1 MNYVATIGLEVHVQ
15 LKTCSKMFCASAVKF
30 GAEPNTNTCPI
41 CLGLPGALP
50 VMNHEA
56 LRLTVLTGLMLG
68 CDIAPVSKFDRKNY
82 FYPDMPKN
90 YQISQY
96 DMPLCTN
103 GSVPLHDLAYPKDA
117 QKTITTPDREVHLV
131 RIHLEEDVAKSFHF
145 ENATGIDFNR
155 AGTPLM
161 EIVTQPE
168 IYSPEEAF
176 AFLTA
181 LKQILIYGDVSD
193 ADMEKGQLRCDCN
206 VSVRPEEQTE
216 LGAKI
221 EIKNMNSISGVRRAL
236 AYEIQ
241 RQIGLLKSSERLE
254 QETRGWDDTAGET
267 FLMRT
272 KEFAHDYRYFPDPDL
287 VPVKTDVLLADVRQ
301 RVPELP
307 KAKRARFV
315 QQYHVSP
322 YDAGVLAND
331 LDLARY
337 FEVAAKGA
345 QKPKNVANWILNDLQ
360 NALTAAGKTVHDCP
374 IPPETIDELVNLID
388 SGKISG
394 KQGKEVFAE
403 MFATGKRAAA
413 IVKEKGIEQLSD
425 SSAIEALCDEVI
437 QANPKPVADF
447 KAGNVASLNFLKGQV
462 IKLSKGKANP
472 QLVGEILERKLK
484 VSTGVLSGA
493 PSLGPLAVQINQS
506 ARWRHEFRE
515 IFAVASRMV
524 KRVQTRIHCRLG
536 QRDATRARFVCEN
549 DFIPLDRGNLIIETR
564 YRPATEKC
572 TCGFWRIEDRRLDFV
587 LSRDATH

>member
-1 MNYVATIGLEVHVQ
+1 MQYITTIGLEVHVQ
-15 LKTCSKMFCASAVKF
+15 LKTRSKMFCASPVEF
-30 GAEPNTNTCPI
+30 GAEPNTHACPV

-56 LRLTVLTGLMLG
+56 LRMTVLTGLMLG
-68 CDIAPVSKFDRKNY
+68 CDIVPVCKFDRKNY

-96 DMPLCTN
+96 DMPICTN

-117 QKTITTPDREVHLV
+117 QKNIVAPDKEVRLV
-131 RIHLEEDVAKSFHF
+131 RIHLEEDVAKSSHF
-145 ENATGIDFNR
+145 ENSTGIDFNR

-168 IYSPEEAF
+168 INSPEEAF
-176 AFLTA
+176 AFLTS
-181 LKQILIYGDVSD
+181 LKQILIYGAVSD

-206 VSVRPEEQTE
+206 ISVRPATQAE
-216 LGAKI
+216 LGVKI
-221 EIKNMNSISGVRRAL
+221 EIKNINSISGVRRAL

-241 RQIGLLKSSERLE
+241 RQTGVLENGGRLE
-254 QETRGWDDTAGET
+254 QETRGWDDIAGET

-287 VPVKTDVLLADVRQ
+287 VPVKSEVLLADVRA

-315 QQYHVSP
+315 QQYQVSP

-337 FEVAAKGA
+337 FEAAAKGA
-345 QKPKNVANWILNDLQ
+345 KRPKNVVNWILNDLQ
-360 NALTAAGKTVHDCP
+360 NALSNAGKTINDCP
-374 IPPETIDELVNLID
+374 MAPEALDELVNLID

-403 MFATGKRAAA
+403 MFASSKAAAA

-425 SSAIEALCDEVI
+425 ASAIEALCDQVI
-437 QANPKPVADF
+437 AANPKPAADF
-447 KAGNVASLNFLKGQV
+447 KAGNAASLNFLKGQV
-462 IKLSKGKANP
+462 MKLSKGKANP
-472 QLVGEILERKLK
+472 QLVGEILERKL
-484 VSTGVLSGA
+484 T
-493 PSLGPLAVQINQS
+493 
-506 ARWRHEFRE
+506 
-515 IFAVASRMV
+515 
-524 KRVQTRIHCRLG
+524 
-536 QRDATRARFVCEN
+536 
-549 DFIPLDRGNLIIETR
+549 
-564 YRPATEKC
+564 
-572 TCGFWRIEDRRLDFV
+572 
-587 LSRDATH
+587 

>member
-15 LKTCSKMFCASAVKF
+15 LKTRSKMFCASPVEF
-30 GAEPNTNTCPI
+30 GAEPNAHTCPI

-103 GSVPLHDLAYPKDA
+103 GSVPLHDLAYPRDA
-117 QKTITTPDREVHLV
+117 QKNIATRDKEVHLV

-145 ENATGIDFNR
+145 ENCTGIDFNR

-161 EIVTQPE
+161 EIVTEPE
-168 IYSPEEAF
+168 LNSPEEAF

-181 LKQILIYGDVSD
+181 LKQILMYGDVSD

-206 VSVRPEEQTE
+206 VSVRPESQTKF
-216 LGAKI
+216 GAKI
-221 EIKNMNSISGVRRAL
+221 EIKNLNSISGVRRAL
-236 AYEIQ
+236 AYEIR
-241 RQIGLLKSSERLE
+241 RQVALLERGDTLE
-254 QETRGWDDTAGET
+254 QQTRGWDDVAGET

-287 VPVKTDVLLADVRQ
+287 VPVKTDVLVADVRE

-315 QQYHVSP
+315 EEYQVSP
-322 YDAGVLAND
+322 YDAGVLASD
-331 LDLARY
+331 LELAKY
-337 FEVAAKGA
+337 FESAAKDA
-345 QKPKNVANWILNDLQ
+345 KKPKNIANWILNDLQ
-360 NALTAAGKTVHDCP
+360 NALSAAGKTIHDCS
-374 IPPETIDELVNLID
+374 IPPKALDELVNLIEV
-388 SGKISG
+388 GKISG

-403 MFATGKRAAA
+403 MFASGRSAAA

-425 SSAIEALCDEVI
+425 VSAIEKLCDEAI
-437 QANPKPVADF
+437 NANPKPVADF

-472 QLVGEILERKLK
+472 QLVGEILERKLA
-484 VSTGVLSGA
+484 G
-493 PSLGPLAVQINQS
+493 
-506 ARWRHEFRE
+506 
-515 IFAVASRMV
+515 
-524 KRVQTRIHCRLG
+524 
-536 QRDATRARFVCEN
+536 
-549 DFIPLDRGNLIIETR
+549 
-564 YRPATEKC
+564 
-572 TCGFWRIEDRRLDFV
+572 
-587 LSRDATH
+587 

>member
-1 MNYVATIGLEVHVQ
+1 MNYIATIGLEVHVQ
-15 LKTCSKMFCASAVKF
+15 LKTRSKMFCASPVEF
-30 GAEPNTNTCPI
+30 GAEPNAHTCPV

-50 VMNHEA
+50 VMNQDA
-56 LRLTVLTGLMLG
+56 LRMTVLTGLMLG

-117 QKTITTPDREVHLV
+117 QKNIVTHDKEVHLV

-145 ENATGIDFNR
+145 ENSTGIDFNR

-168 IYSPEEAF
+168 INSPEEAF
-176 AFLTA
+176 AFLSA
-181 LKQILIYGDVSD
+181 LKQILTYGAVSD

-206 VSVRPEEQTE
+206 VSVRPENQTE

-221 EIKNMNSISGVRRAL
+221 ELKNLNSISGVRRAL
-236 AYEIQ
+236 AYEIR
-241 RQIGLLKSSERLE
+241 RQTSILERGE
-254 QETRGWDDTAGET
+254 RMGQETRGWDDTAGET

-287 VPVKTDVLLADVRQ
+287 VPVKTDVLVAEVRE

-315 QQYHVSP
+315 EEYRVSP
-322 YDAGVLAND
+322 YDAAVLAND
-331 LDLARY
+331 LELARY
-337 FEVAAKGA
+337 FEAAATGA
-345 QKPKNVANWILNDLQ
+345 KKPKNVANWILNDLQ
-360 NALTAAGKTVHDCP
+360 NALGAAGKGINECP
-374 IPPETIDELVNLID
+374 IPPEALDEFVNLIG

-403 MFATGKRAAA
+403 MFATGKTATA
-413 IVKEKGIEQLSD
+413 IVTQKGIEQLSD
-425 SSAIEALCDEVI
+425 ISAIEKMCDEVI
-437 QANPKPVADF
+437 AANPKPVADF
-447 KAGNVASLNFLKGQV
+447 RAGNVASLNFLKGQV

-484 VSTGVLSGA
+484 
-493 PSLGPLAVQINQS
+493 
-506 ARWRHEFRE
+506 
-515 IFAVASRMV
+515 
-524 KRVQTRIHCRLG
+524 
-536 QRDATRARFVCEN
+536 
-549 DFIPLDRGNLIIETR
+549 
-564 YRPATEKC
+564 
-572 TCGFWRIEDRRLDFV
+572 
-587 LSRDATH
+587 

>member
-1 MNYVATIGLEVHVQ
+1 MNYITTIGLEVHVQ
-15 LKTCSKMFCASAVKF
+15 LKTRSKMFCASPVEF
-30 GAEPNTNTCPI
+30 GAEPNTHTCPV

-56 LRLTVLTGLMLG
+56 LRMTALTGLMLG
-68 CDIAPVSKFDRKNY
+68 CDIAPICKFDRKNY

-117 QKTITTPDREVHLV
+117 QKNIATPDKEVPLV

-145 ENATGIDFNR
+145 ETYTGIDFNR

-161 EIVTQPE
+161 EIVSQPE
-168 IYSPEEAF
+168 INSPEEAF
-176 AFLTA
+176 AFLTS
-181 LKQILIYGDVSD
+181 LKQILIYGAVSD

-206 VSVRPEEQTE
+206 ISVRPKGQAE

-241 RQIGLLKSSERLE
+241 RQVDALERGEKLE
-254 QETRGWDDTAGET
+254 QETRGWDDAAAET

-287 VPVKTDVLLADVRQ
+287 VPVKTEVLLPDARA
-301 RVPELP
+301 RIPELP

-315 QQYHVSP
+315 QQYEVSP

-331 LDLARY
+331 LELARY
-337 FEVAAKGA
+337 FEAAAKGA
-345 QKPKNVANWILNDLQ
+345 RKSKNVANWILNDLQ
-360 NALTAAGKTVHDCP
+360 NALSIAGKTINDCP
-374 IPPETIDELVNLID
+374 IPPEALDELVNLIN
-388 SGKISG
+388 SGQISG

-403 MFATGKRAAA
+403 MFASGKRAGD

-425 SSAIEALCDEVI
+425 ASAIEAFCDQVI
-437 QANPKPVADF
+437 AANPKPAADF
-447 KAGNVASLNFLKGQV
+447 KAGNAASLNFLKGQV
-462 IKLSKGKANP
+462 MKLSKGKANP
-472 QLVGEILERKLK
+472 QLAGEILQRKL
-484 VSTGVLSGA
+484 S
-493 PSLGPLAVQINQS
+493 
-506 ARWRHEFRE
+506 
-515 IFAVASRMV
+515 
-524 KRVQTRIHCRLG
+524 
-536 QRDATRARFVCEN
+536 
-549 DFIPLDRGNLIIETR
+549 
-564 YRPATEKC
+564 
-572 TCGFWRIEDRRLDFV
+572 
-587 LSRDATH
+587 